1 MAAAVQ
7 PTTPLL
13 GRIGQLALAVPDVK
27 AAVRFY
33 RDDLGLPLLFEAPP
47 GLAFFDCGGIRL
59 MLSAPENGQAAAPST
74 GAIYFRVADIRA
86 AHAAL
91 SARGV
96 KFEDEPHLIARM
108 PDHELWMAFLKDT
121 EGNTLALMSEVRSEV
136 GS

>member
-1 MAAAVQ
+1 MTAASPPAS
-7 PTTPLL
+7 TLL
-13 GRIGQLALAVPDVK
+13 GPIGQIALAVPDVA

-33 RDDLGLPLLFEAPP
+33 RDDLGLRLLFEAPP

-74 GAIYFRVADIRA
+74 GTIYFRVADIRA

-96 KFEDEPHLIARM
+96 TFEDEPHLIARM
-108 PDHELWMAFLKDT
+108 PDHELWMCFVRDPG
-121 EGNTLALMSEVRSEV
+121 GNLLGLMAEVRP
-136 GS
+136 

>member
-1 MAAAVQ
+1 MATAAH
-7 PTTPLL
+7 PTTSLL
-13 GRIGQLALAVPDVK
+13 GPIGQIALAVPDVA

-33 RDDLGLPLLFEAPP
+33 RDDLGLRLLFEAPP

-108 PDHELWMAFLKDT
+108 PDHELWMCFVRDPG
-121 EGNTLALMSEVRSEV
+121 GNLLGLMAEVRS
-136 GS
+136 

>member
-47 GLAFFDCGGIRL
+47 GLAFFDCGGVPL
-59 MLSAPENGQAAAPST
+59 MLSGPEGGAAHGPST
-74 GAIYFRVADIRA
+74 GAIYFKVDDIEA
-86 AHAAL
+86 TYQAL
-91 SARGV
+91 VARGV
-96 KFEDEPHLIARM
+96 RFEREPRIIARM
-108 PDHELWMAFLKDT
+108 PDHELWMAFLRDP
-121 EGNTLALMSEVRSEV
+121 GDNLLALMAEVRV
-136 GS
+136 